1 MISNNK
7 LNIQKKFKIDKNVR
21 VNNEKEY
28 LTKDFSIE
36 FHSDEEQLEQINKLT
51 ITSHEKKINKV
62 KNIIDNSIIY
72 GKIINKQ
79 LPTEALIHK
88 ASSINIILYNLVTSE
103 VNPFVLFLLYKN
115 DNNTLEFPTINKNE
129 LPKNKTAQEYIHKLE
144 KAYEKIFEKSKS
156 KDESNDDID
165 NIINIDYSGYLLK
178 DSELYL
184 FLAYN
189 NDENKIELEHN
200 KYKSRYW
207 WTLSSELVN
216 YKKVLSFDVDDNV
229 TQFFLNNS
237 TLLYVYDNT
246 LNPYESPV
254 VGYYG
259 GYYKQISTVVALG
272 LKREKPYASFG
283 PFYYFGDYKQA
294 MRYAIWSSLKKPME
308 VNGKLITKDE
318 EGKYEKGGLV
328 RFVLFTGKMKIMMG
342 RPEDPDDDS
351 DISIK
356 GQKDNEFIKATLKFR
371 DNNGKWIKE
380 YNSIGYGKQNI
391 YLKSKHKEITL
402 NPMIALKDYEQ
413 QIPLGYYYVNTDQDV
428 SIDNSED
435 AIIE

>member
-7 LNIQKKFKIDKNVR
+7 LNIQKKFKIDKSNR
-21 VNNEKEY
+21 VNNDEKEY

-36 FHSDEEQLEQINKLT
+36 SHSDEEQLEQINELT
-51 ITSHEKKINKV
+51 LNDNKGQKINKT
-62 KNIIDNSIIY
+62 KNIIDNSIVY
-72 GKIINKQ
+72 GKVINKS
-79 LPTEALIHK
+79 LPTEALMHK
-88 ASSINIILYNLVTSE
+88 ANSINIVIYNLVTTE

-115 DNNTLEFPTINKNE
+115 DNNILELPSINKNE
-129 LPKNKTAQEYIHKLE
+129 LPKNITSQEYIHKLE
-144 KAYEKIFEKSKS
+144 KIYEKIFEKG
-156 KDESNDDID
+156 ENDKND
-165 NIINIDYSGYLLK
+165 NVITIDYNGYLLK
-178 DSELYL
+178 DSKLYL
-184 FLAYN
+184 FLAYS
-189 NDENKIELEHN
+189 NDSNKIELEHN

-207 WTLSSELVN
+207 WALSSELVN
-216 YKKVLSFDVDDNV
+216 YKKVLSFDIDEKV
-229 TQFFLNNS
+229 THYFLNNPS
-237 TLLYVYDNT
+237 LLYVYDNT
-246 LNPYESPV
+246 NNPYECPV
-254 VGYYG
+254 IGYYG

-371 DNNGKWIKE
+371 DNNGIWAKE

-391 YLKSKHKEITL
+391 YLKSKHKTITL

-428 SIDNSED
+428 SIDNSEY